1 MDNNNNNSGFVPN
14 NDTDDDCTFLQ
25 TLLEMDPQHF
35 YLPTEEFDSLSQ
47 QQQQKNDPFGVE
59 KGNKVSFLQGN
70 NNNDFPI
77 GEGVVPDVVD
87 VEEEEG
93 PPRGAGKELIPEG
106 QGDRFFIH
114 GDDIFFFGEGGVG
127 NNVDPPQENQ
137 TQPPNNQDVR
147 SLCPWPPP
155 PEPFS
160 CSCCEVLRQINYTNG
175 VRFDKLEIHGTVGVI
190 NHAICHVEDKTS
202 NRPPRDTYQII
213 DFCNKNT
220 EEIRNFLNVYCK
232 ERIEAGFIPIE
243 DPSMSAFYDA
253 LCTGMDWTE
262 VSNDV
267 DDDLGPPNGTEQ
279 ESESEPEAGNG
290 RRASTSRPRRRDMAV
305 QRQRVPRMT
314 LSDLSGVFHLTIS
327 AAAVKLDVSNSTVK
341 SICRRGKLKRWP
353 QRKVQSLAKKVRVL
367 VRALNSP
374 DPGVKRR
381 TQDEIRRLQKEII
394 ENCGGI
400 TPTGIPMLQF
410 DEE

>member
-1 MDNNNNNSGFVPN
+1 
-14 NDTDDDCTFLQ
+14 
-25 TLLEMDPQHF
+25 
-35 YLPTEEFDSLSQ
+35 
-47 QQQQKNDPFGVE
+47 
-59 KGNKVSFLQGN
+59 
-70 NNNDFPI
+70 
-77 GEGVVPDVVD
+77 
-87 VEEEEG
+87 
-93 PPRGAGKELIPEG
+93 
-106 QGDRFFIH
+106 
-114 GDDIFFFGEGGVG
+114 
-127 NNVDPPQENQ
+127 
-137 TQPPNNQDVR
+137 
-147 SLCPWPPP
+147 
-155 PEPFS
+155 
-160 CSCCEVLRQINYTNG
+160 
-175 VRFDKLEIHGTVGVI
+175 
-190 NHAICHVEDKTS
+190 
-202 NRPPRDTYQII
+202 
-213 DFCNKNT
+213 
-220 EEIRNFLNVYCK
+220 
-232 ERIEAGFIPIE
+232 
-243 DPSMSAFYDA
+243 MSAFYDA

-279 ESESEPEAGNG
+279 ESESEPEAENG

-327 AAAVKLDVSNSTVK
+327 AAAVKLDVGDSTVK

-367 VRALNSP
+367 ERALNSP

-381 TQDEIRRLQKEII
+381 TLDEIRRLQQEII

>member
-1 MDNNNNNSGFVPN
+1 MFPIDNPLLRFLFPRPKQQGNNVP
-14 NDTDDDCTFLQ
+14 
-25 TLLEMDPQHF
+25 
-35 YLPTEEFDSLSQ
+35 
-47 QQQQKNDPFGVE
+47 
-59 KGNKVSFLQGN
+59 FLQGN

-87 VEEEEG
+87 VEEEG
-93 PPRGAGKELIPEG
+93 PPRRTGKEPIPEG

-114 GDDIFFFGEGGVG
+114 GHDIFFFGEGGVG
-127 NNVDPPQENQ
+127 NNVEPPQQNQ

-147 SLCPWPPP
+147 SLCSWPPP

-175 VRFDKLEIHGTVGVI
+175 VRFDKLEIHGAVGVI
-190 NHAICHVEDKTS
+190 NHAICLVEDKTS

-232 ERIEAGFIPIE
+232 ERTEAGFIPIE

-262 VSNDV
+262 
-267 DDDLGPPNGTEQ
+267 
-279 ESESEPEAGNG
+279 
-290 RRASTSRPRRRDMAV
+290 
-305 QRQRVPRMT
+305 RQRVPRMT

-327 AAAVKLDVSNSTVK
+327 AAAVKLDVGDSTVK

-367 VRALNSP
+367 ERALNSP

-381 TQDEIRRLQKEII
+381 TLDEIRRLQQEII

>member
-1 MDNNNNNSGFVPN
+1 MI
-14 NDTDDDCTFLQ
+14 Q
-25 TLLEMDPQHF
+25 
-35 YLPTEEFDSLSQ
+35 
-47 QQQQKNDPFGVE
+47 E
-59 KGNKVSFLQGN
+59 KQDLGN

-147 SLCPWPPP
+147 SLCRWPPP